1 MLSEILGR
9 SRFLGE
15 GLRGGDFL
23 GNIRLWLVYHLF
35 LVECSCEKSNLLED
49 YEALNQSFN

>member
-1 MLSEILGR
+1 M
-9 SRFLGE
+9 GE